1 MVALQQVLVVDD
13 GVRAVD
19 RSLSGE
25 LAGLGYASV
34 TASLEAADDVLAVIA
49 PPAAVLVQ
57 ASTRRDP
64 SYARRAARLRA
75 LMRERG
81 IPVILIGENGET
93 RWARLSISRRASAPA
108 SPRVLPS
115 ESRRL
120 GSSRGRAAFGP
131 HQFGR
136 PEPGQHSL
144 SHHHTPQRPEIGHG
158 EQTEAAREI
167 ER

>member
-1 MVALQQVLVVDD
+1 MDD

-25 LAGLGYASV
+25 LAGLGYAACV
-34 TASLEAADDVLAVIA
+34 ITSLEAADDVLAVIA

-81 IPVILIGENGET
+81 
-93 RWARLSISRRASAPA
+93 
-108 SPRVLPS
+108 
-115 ESRRL
+115 
-120 GSSRGRAAFGP
+120 
-131 HQFGR
+131 
-136 PEPGQHSL
+136 
-144 SHHHTPQRPEIGHG
+144 TP
-158 EQTEAAREI
+158 
-167 ER
+167 